1 MPGATQY
8 LQSFRLTPDAAT
20 GLPLFNFGYS
30 LAMFGTRLA
39 IGASGFLRFQSTFLV
54 QPPAQILTYT
64 RAGNSLPLHGATG
77 LTPPRSFSPI
87 HPTSLAISNDVL
99 LIGSPHDTV
108 CLEIPVR
115 ASCTT

>member
-20 GLPLFNFGYS
+20 GLRLFNFGYS
-30 LAMFGTRLA
+30 LAMFGNRVA

-64 RAGNSLPLHGATG
+64 RAGNSLQLHGATG
-77 LTPPRSFSPI
+77 LTLRQPGSPI
-87 HPTSLAISNDVL
+87 HPSASDISVMPSWVAD
-99 LIGSPHDTV
+99 
-108 CLEIPVR
+108 R
-115 ASCTT
+115 